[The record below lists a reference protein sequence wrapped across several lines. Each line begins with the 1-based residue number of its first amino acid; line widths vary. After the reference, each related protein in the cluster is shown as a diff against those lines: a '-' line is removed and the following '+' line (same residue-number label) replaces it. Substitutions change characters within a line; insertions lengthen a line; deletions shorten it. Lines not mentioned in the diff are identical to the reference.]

1 MEVPMSDVTRI
12 LSRLAG
18 GDESARERLLEA
30 VYSELRGIAARKL
43 ARESPGA
50 SLQATELVH
59 EAWLRLV
66 GPAPAAGAAW
76 DKDRAYFFAAC
87 AEAMRRILVERARK
101 RARLKHGGDRERLE
115 LGEIDPEVPGPS
127 FDVLALD
134 EALDRLEAEDP
145 RKAGLVKL
153 RAFSGLSLED
163 CALALEIS
171 PATADRDWAFA
182 KAWLYHELRGERGN
196 PTSST

>member
-1 MEVPMSDVTRI
+1 
-12 LSRLAG
+12 
-18 GDESARERLLEA
+18 
-30 VYSELRGIAARKL
+30 
-43 ARESPGA
+43 
-50 SLQATELVH
+50 
-59 EAWLRLV
+59 
-66 GPAPAAGAAW
+66 
-76 DKDRAYFFAAC
+76 
-87 AEAMRRILVERARK
+87 
-101 RARLKHGGDRERLE
+101 
-115 LGEIDPEVPGPS
+115 
-127 FDVLALD
+127 VLALD

-182 KAWLYHELRGERGN
+182 KAWLYHELCGERGN